1 MSTSPTGTT
10 TTPRPAARR
19 RRGGARRKERTAR
32 SVLSAVGKV
41 LLGLLVAVV
50 LAGAFLSILAFYTD
64 LTFGVGEAA
73 IAIAVA
79 GLLVF
84 LWTRWR

>member
-1 MSTSPTGTT
+1 MQSTGTST
-10 TTPRPAARR
+10 APRTGARR
-19 RRGGARRKERTAR
+19 RRGGRSRPPRTVR
-32 SVLSAVGKV
+32 SVLAVIGKV

-50 LAGAFLSILAFYTD
+50 LAGAVLAILAFYTD
-64 LTFGVGEAA
+64 MTFGVGEAA